1 MLKTKENQRTLLAGI
16 LLILGLIIPI
26 ITCAASF
33 SVSTSKSSVTAGDS
47 FTVSIGAGGLTG
59 SFGISVENGTAN
71 ISKVWIERGAAEK
84 TITVKTSNPG
94 TTRVTITAK
103 NVETEDGT
111 SVTGSKTASVTVK
124 EKSSGGSSGGSSNN
138 GGSTSGGGSTSNS
151 GSGSTSGGNSS
162 SNNNNNSNDTSTN
175 SNALL
180 KMIKVSPVDF
190 SGFKP
195 TKYSGYS
202 VTVENDVTEVSV
214 KATPQVSGAKV
225 AISGDKDLKEGK
237 NTVSIVVTAKDGK
250 TKKTYTV
257 EVNRLAAGE
266 EATET
271 TEGPEGQE
279 ETTSLLSNLTIQ
291 NVNLTP
297 AFSPDIYEYTVEVGA
312 DVLSLPIEALPVD
325 EGTKVEVLG
334 NENFV
339 DGENIVTILLTS
351 EDGKQTTTY
360 QIKVM
365 KNMQPVVSTT
375 NNEDAQKNFMY
386 MIIFDVCTALVAIAG
401 ITFAIIEYRHGQK
414 QKEEPRIF
422 EENFLDKEEMK
433 EPKLGYV
440 KENTE
445 KKTTVDDLF
454 NIPDEEDEK
463 PNKKGKGKHF

>member
-1 MLKTKENQRTLLAGI
+1 MKKLFKLFSI
-16 LLILGLIIPI
+16 ILIIAI
-26 ITCAASF
+26 SFFITVPVEAATS
-33 SVSTSKSSVTAGDS
+33 SLSTNSSSVTVGD
-47 FTVSIGAGGLTG
+47 TI
-59 SFGISVENGTAN
+59 
-71 ISKVWIERGAAEK
+71 K
-84 TITVKTSNPG
+84 ITVKINAAQWKLKL
-94 TTRVTITAK
+94 TANGK
-103 NVETEDGT
+103 KVDSWVETVNFKENL
-111 SVTGSKTASVTVK
+111 SKTFTASYKPTEKGTVTFKLEGDITDVNQDNTIINTSKSVTVK

>member
-1 MLKTKENQRTLLAGI
+1 MKKLFKLFSI
-16 LLILGLIIPI
+16 ILIIAI
-26 ITCAASF
+26 SFFITVPVEAATS
-33 SVSTSKSSVTAGDS
+33 SLSTNSSSVTVGD
-47 FTVSIGAGGLTG
+47 TI
-59 SFGISVENGTAN
+59 
-71 ISKVWIERGAAEK
+71 K
-84 TITVKTSNPG
+84 ITVKINAAQWKLKL
-94 TTRVTITAK
+94 TANGK
-103 NVETEDGT
+103 KVDSWVETVNFKENL
-111 SVTGSKTASVTVK
+111 SKTFTASYKPTEKGTVTFKLEGDITDVNQDNTIINTSKSVTVK

-454 NIPDEEDEK
+454 NIPDEKDEK